1 MMIKLGPV
9 FLFIAL
15 ITTSCKQLP
24 DTSPYVD
31 LPSQIRSMMYTHRN
45 LLELKLDSTSLKSE
59 QRHQILMTSHC
70 DLIDRRMVYAKNKP
84 EFCQVAINVDSRK
97 CIAAF
102 HLCIKA
108 CPMFLRHC
116 PTCENQAIRCL

>member
-1 MMIKLGPV
+1 MMIKLRPA

-15 ITTSCKQLP
+15 IITSCKQLP
-24 DTSPYVD
+24 DTSTHVD

-59 QRHQILMTSHC
+59 QRHQLLMTSHC
-70 DLIDRRMVYAKNKP
+70 DLIDRRMIYAKNKP
-84 EFCQVAINVDSRK
+84 EFCQVVINAYSRK

-102 HLCIKA
+102 HRCINA

>member
-1 MMIKLGPV
+1 MMIKLRSV

-15 ITTSCKQLP
+15 MITSCKQLP

-59 QRHQILMTSHC
+59 QRHQLLMISHC

-84 EFCQVAINVDSRK
+84 NFCQAALNVDSLN

-102 HLCIKA
+102 HHCINA
-108 CPMFLRHC
+108 CPLFMRHC
-116 PTCENQAIRCL
+116 PTCETQVIRCL